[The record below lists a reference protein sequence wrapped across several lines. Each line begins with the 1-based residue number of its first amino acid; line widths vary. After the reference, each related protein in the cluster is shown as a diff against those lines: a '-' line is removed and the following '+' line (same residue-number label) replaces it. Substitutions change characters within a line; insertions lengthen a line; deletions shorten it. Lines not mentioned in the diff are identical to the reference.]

1 VSVPES
7 LSTRVHTAVG
17 TVLLSTA
24 VATYSAAVALLV
36 LLGVSNPK
44 LHRLYLSF
52 ARVCLRVAGTRLE
65 VHGSDRIRPG
75 QAYVIA
81 SNHTSSW
88 DIPCIVAGLPE
99 LIVRFVVKNELM
111 KIPVFGQALRLS
123 GNVKVIRSRTT
134 DDIKRIQEQMD
145 RRDPT
150 VSLLFFAEGARTP
163 DGALRPFKM
172 GAFATALGYELP
184 VLPIALAGP
193 FVMWP
198 KGKLRVYPVSVA
210 IEVGEPIPVEG
221 LELADRS
228 TLRDQAHAA
237 VTELRARARQRLR
250 DRGCDPGGV
259 D

>member
-1 VSVPES
+1 MSVPES
-7 LSTRVHTAVG
+7 LGARVRTAVG

-150 VSLLFFAEGARTP
+150 VSLLFFAEGTRTP

-221 LELADRS
+221 VGLADRS

-237 VTELRARARQRLR
+237 VTQLRARARQRLR
-250 DRGCDPGGV
+250 DQGCDPGGV

>member
-7 LSTRVHTAVG
+7 LDTRVRTAVG
-17 TVLLSTA
+17 AVLLATA

-44 LHRLYLSF
+44 VHRLYLSF

-75 QAYVIA
+75 QACVIV

-99 LIVRFVVKNELM
+99 LVVRFVVKNELM
-111 KIPVFGQALRLS
+111 RIPVFGQALRLS
-123 GNVKVIRSRTT
+123 GNVKVIRSQTT
-134 DDIKRIQEQMD
+134 DDIERIQEQMD
-145 RRDPT
+145 RRDPA
-150 VSLLFFAEGARTP
+150 VSLLFFAEGRRSP

-172 GAFATALGYELP
+172 GAFATALGYGLP
-184 VLPIALAGP
+184 ILPIAVAGP
-193 FVMWP
+193 FAMWP
-198 KGKLRVYPVSVA
+198 TGRLRVCSVAVA

-228 TLRDQAHAA
+228 TLREQTHDA
-237 VTELRARARQRLR
+237 VTQLRACARQRLR
-250 DRGCDPGGV
+250 DQGCDPGGV

>member
-7 LSTRVHTAVG
+7 LGTRVQTAVG
-17 TVLLSTA
+17 VMLLSAA
-24 VATYSAAVALLV
+24 VATYSAVVALLV

-44 LHRLYLSF
+44 LHRVYLSF

-65 VHGSDRIRPG
+65 VHGSDRIQPG
-75 QAYVIA
+75 QACVIV

-88 DIPCIVAGLPE
+88 DIPCIIAGLPE
-99 LIVRFVVKNELM
+99 LIVRFVVKDELM
-111 KIPVFGQALRLS
+111 RIPVFGQAMRLS
-123 GNVKVIRSRTT
+123 GNVKVVRSRTT
-134 DDIKRIQEQMD
+134 DDVQRIQEQMD
-145 RRDPT
+145 RRDPA
-150 VSLLFFAEGARTP
+150 VSLLFFAEGTRTP

-184 VLPIALAGP
+184 ILPIALAGP

-198 KGKLRVYPVSVA
+198 KGKLRVHRVAVA

-221 LELADRS
+221 LEFADRN
-228 TLRDQAHAA
+228 TLRAQTHEA

-250 DRGCDPGGV
+250 DQGFDPGGV